1 MELNLDINGLVKEIV
16 TTKAKKIILQVPEGL
31 KIQAQEI
38 ISSLDKFGMRAYL
51 SIEPVYGACDLATN
65 FSDTIKADLIVHIG
79 HTEFLRSKNK
89 VIYWPCYYEA
99 TKEEITKIAKNIDSE
114 LANKRAT
121 FVGPIQY
128 KKVIDLLEKEVKNI
142 IVVKTKTS
150 GLLQAGQILGC
161 DTSILGP
168 IQKEIDAIVY
178 IGDGNFHISAI
189 TQNIQIYK
197 LEGLDV
203 VKYEQKDNLKKKIM
217 NEYIFK
223 EAQNVGIIVTSKTG
237 QNNYKV
243 AESIYDGLKKQGKK
257 PYLLIAD
264 FISYDKIIG
273 LKLDCLINTACPR
286 ITDDKENYKIPI
298 INYKDVLK
306 LIQ

>member
-16 TTKAKKIILQVPEGL
+16 TTEVKKIVLQVPEGL
-31 KIQAQEI
+31 KTQAQTI
-38 ISSLDKFGMRAYL
+38 ISSLDKFGIQTYL

-65 FSDTIKADLIVHIG
+65 FMDTVKADAIVHIG
-79 HTEFLRSKNK
+79 HTEFLNSKKK

-99 TKEEITKIAKNIDSE
+99 TKEEISKLSKNIDSE
-114 LANKRAT
+114 LANKRIT

-128 KKVIDLLEKEVKNI
+128 KKVIELLEKEVKNVI
-142 IVVKTKTS
+142 IVKTKSS

-161 DTSILGP
+161 DTSILSP
-168 IQKEIDAIVY
+168 MLKEIDAVVY
-178 IGDGNFHISAI
+178 IGDGAFHISAI
-189 TQNIQIYK
+189 TQNIQIYT
-197 LEGLDV
+197 LGGLDV
-203 VKYEQKDNLKKKIM
+203 VLYEQKDDLKKKIM

-223 EAQNVGIIVTSKTG
+223 EAKNVGILVTSKIG

-243 AESIYDGLKKQGKK
+243 AEKIYEELKKQGKS

-264 FISYDKIIG
+264 FISYDKILG

-286 ITDDKENYKIPI
+286 LVDDKENYKIPL
-298 INYKDVLK
+298 INYKDILK
-306 LIQ
+306 FI